1 MIRGHMLSYFC
12 AHFALAIMQRLKEK
26 RRLIIMS
33 KIKEQL
39 YLEFGPHADDFMF
52 GIPYIDGDLI
62 HFYVKFLE
70 SKFGL
75 YRGVAVSSDYNT
87 DKGIQTQVFTSE
99 MGNYDAHEFE
109 FEFLLPNG
117 NKIKIEVYMDDLH
130 YTLAVSY

>member
-1 MIRGHMLSYFC
+1 
-12 AHFALAIMQRLKEK
+12 
-26 RRLIIMS
+26 MS

-70 SKFGL
+70 SEFGL
-75 YRGVAVSSDYNT
+75 YRGVAVSSDYNI

-109 FEFLLPNG
+109 FGFLLPNG
-117 NKIKIEVYMDDLH
+117 NKVKIEVYMDDRH

>member
-26 RRLIIMS
+26 RRLVIMS

-52 GIPYIDGDLI
+52 GIPYVDGDLI

-75 YRGVAVSSDYNT
+75 YRGAVISSDYNIE
-87 DKGIQTQVFTSE
+87 KGIQTQMSTSAIKD
-99 MGNYDAHEFE
+99 YDAQEFE
-109 FEFLLPNG
+109 FEFTLDNG
-117 NKIKIEVYMDDLH
+117 NKVKVEIYMDDLH